1 MHSLVQCSLLNESN
15 AFAALR
21 QLGDAANELC
31 LAKAE
36 LDGLRPKYA
45 ELEARLAATAVGA
58 STSAEAEVA
67 ERFSYSC
74 CCLQRSLLSPALLP
88 QLHISRLHRR

>member
-1 MHSLVQCSLLNESN
+1 MNSFVQCSLLNESN
-15 AFAALR
+15 AFAALW

-31 LAKAE
+31 LVKAE

-45 ELEARLAATAVGA
+45 ELEARLAATALNA
-58 STSAEAEVA
+58 STGADAEIA

-74 CCLQRSLLSPALLP
+74 LQRLLLSPALLP
-88 QLHISRLHRR
+88 RLHISRLHRR